1 MRQSNLEAAFLRK
14 RWELVHMVESNG
26 LLVLPQ

>member
-1 MRQSNLEAAFLRK
+1 MRQSNLKAAILRK
-14 RWELVHMVESNG
+14 RWELVHMIESKG